1 MKVLVG
7 LSGGVDSAVAA
18 YLLKQS
24 GYDVIGAT
32 MSIWEK
38 GHAFSGLT
46 TADACFSPH
55 EEQDIAA
62 AREICKILNIPYHT
76 IDCAAVY
83 KQTVLANF
91 KQEYLSGHTPNP
103 CVWCN
108 AKIKFRALPDAARQA
123 GIDFDKFATGHYARI
138 LLNQK
143 TNKYELYR
151 GIDAKKDQ
159 SYFLY
164 RLGQEQLSKILFPL
178 GDKTK
183 AEIREIAR
191 SVGFPVSDKPDS
203 QDFYSGDIND
213 ILQADPKPGHFIM
226 KDGTVMG
233 THNGFWNYTIG
244 QRKGLGIS
252 APKPLYV
259 IGFDKD
265 NNNVIVGFEEE
276 NVCHCLT
283 AENLCWAAGEPPV
296 PAFTAQAKIRS
307 SQLPTPVRVSLTA
320 ADEIRIDFELNQRGI
335 APGQSVVLYDGD
347 LVLGGG
353 IIKNSGK

>member
-24 GYDVIGAT
+24 GHDVVGAT

-55 EEQDIAA
+55 EEQDIDA
-62 AREICKILNIPYHT
+62 AREICKILDIPYHT
-76 IDCAAVY
+76 LDCSEIY
-83 KQTVLANF
+83 KKTVLENF
-91 KQEYLSGHTPNP
+91 KSEYLSGRTPNP

-108 AKIKFRALPDAARQA
+108 AKIKFRALPDAAKQA
-123 GIDFDKFATGHYARI
+123 GINFDKFATGHYARI
-138 LLNQK
+138 TFDEKSNRFRLR
-143 TNKYELYR
+143 R
-151 GIDAKKDQ
+151 GIDSKKDQ

-164 RLGQEQLSKILFPL
+164 RLSQDQLSKILFPL

-191 SVGFPVSDKPDS
+191 VAGFPVSDKPDS

-213 ILQADPKPGHFIM
+213 ILQADPKPGRFIM

-265 NNNVIVGFEEE
+265 NNDVIVGFEEE
-276 NVCHCLT
+276 NVCHYLT
-283 AENLCWAAGEPPV
+283 AGNLCWSEGEPPAASFAAV
-296 PAFTAQAKIRS
+296 AKIRS
-307 SQLPTPVRVSLTA
+307 SQPPTPVRVSLTA
-320 ADEIRIDFELNQRGI
+320 ADEIKIDFELNQRGV

-347 LVLGGG
+347 LILGGG

>member
-18 YLLKQS
+18 YLIKTA
-24 GYDVIGAT
+24 GHDVVGAT

-38 GHAFSGLT
+38 GRSFSGVS

-62 AREICKILNIPYHT
+62 AREICEILKIPYHT
-76 IDCAAVY
+76 VDCSEIY
-83 KQTVLANF
+83 KKTVLENF
-91 KQEYLSGHTPNP
+91 KNEYLSGRTPNP

-108 AKIKFRALPDAARQA
+108 AKIKFQALPDAARAA
-123 GIDFDKFATGHYARI
+123 GMDFDKFATGHYARI
-138 LLNQK
+138 LFDDE
-143 TNKYELYR
+143 TNLFRLYR
-151 GIDAKKDQ
+151 GVDAKKDQ

-164 RLGQEQLSKILFPL
+164 RLGQKQLADILLPL

-183 AEIREIAR
+183 PEIRDIAR
-191 SVGFPVSDKPDS
+191 SIGLPVSDKPDS

-213 ILQADPKPGHFIM
+213 ILQAEPKPGLFVL

-233 THNGFWNYTIG
+233 KHNGFWNYTIG

-252 APKPLYV
+252 APAPLYV

-265 NNNVIVGFEEE
+265 KNNVIVGYEDE
-276 NVCHCLT
+276 NVCHGLT
-283 AENLCWAAGEPPV
+283 AFNLCWPSGKAPDAPF
-296 PAFTAQAKIRS
+296 AAQAKIRS
-307 SQLPTPVRVSLTA
+307 SQPPVPVFVTPLSN
-320 ADEIRIDFELNQRGI
+320 DEIKIDFELNQRGV

-347 LVLGGG
+347 LIVGGG
-353 IIKNSGK
+353 IIKNSM

>member
-18 YLLKQS
+18 YLLKQN
-24 GYDVIGAT
+24 GHDVAGAT

-38 GHAFSGLT
+38 GLAFSGLT

-55 EEQDIAA
+55 EEQDIEA
-62 AREICKILNIPYHT
+62 AREICKILDIPYHT
-76 IDCAAVY
+76 IDCSAIY
-83 KQTVLANF
+83 KQTVLSNF
-91 KQEYLSGHTPNP
+91 KQEYLSGRTPNP

-108 AKIKFRALPDAARQA
+108 AKIKFGALPAAAKQA
-123 GIDFDKFATGHYARI
+123 GIKFDKFATGHYARI
-138 LLNQK
+138 LFDRE
-143 TNKYELYR
+143 TDGYRLYR
-151 GIDAKKDQ
+151 GIDSKKDQ

-164 RLGQEQLSKILFPL
+164 RLDQEQLSKILFPL

-191 SVGFPVSDKPDS
+191 AAGFPVSDKPDS

-213 ILQADPKPGHFIM
+213 ILQAEPKPGHFVM

-233 THNGFWNYTIG
+233 NHNGFWNYTIG

-252 APKPLYV
+252 ASKPLYV

-276 NVCHCLT
+276 NVCHWLT
-283 AENLCWAAGEPPV
+283 AGNLCWSVGEPSAFP
-296 PAFTAQAKIRS
+296 FTALAKIRS
-307 SQLPTPVRVSLTA
+307 SQPPTPVRVSLTA
-320 ADEIRIDFELNQRGI
+320 EDEIKIDFELNQRGV
-335 APGQSVVLYDGD
+335 APGQSVVLYDND
-347 LVLGGG
+347 LILGGG